1 MFYKVNIYFT
11 KPPTRQTFLYMSIYL
26 VTYLT
31 KNNISA
37 VDQNNYS
44 LPLEV
49 SWHEHQ
55 SQRQL
60 QALRHHKPAGDLQT
74 SSNRPGKFNESV
86 KCVARPPALIQTR
99 HCVLVLTAGCLIHVV
114 SWWQVF
120 VLMQFGRKKDW
131 PHGKL
136 ILHNS
141 AWRIKIFI
149 TSHNSN
155 ICGRFAGKEIPEY
168 KDEPWEPIFL
178 YFLQLW
184 TIFM

>member
-1 MFYKVNIYFT
+1 MRFRDTSTSLNASSKRYVITN
-11 KPPTRQTFLYMSIYL
+11 PPGTFRLL
-26 VTYLT
+26 PT
-31 KNNISA
+31 
-37 VDQNNYS
+37 DQES
-44 LPLEV
+44 LM
-49 SWHEHQ
+49 
-55 SQRQL
+55 R
-60 QALRHHKPAGDLQT
+60 
-74 SSNRPGKFNESV
+74 SV

-99 HCVLVLTAGCLIHVV
+99 HCVLVFTAGCLIHVV

-168 KDEPWEPIFL
+168 KDEP
-178 YFLQLW
+178 
-184 TIFM
+184 